1 MQRKARIFTALIV
14 PVLLG
19 FVLSLPAQAV
29 YREADVQST
38 MSGSRL
44 VITDKAGNPITGE
57 VEGFDEDGVRR
68 IIPYK
73 NGLREGLA
81 GEYYPGGKL
90 RAETPYKDGVR
101 HGTEKRYF
109 ENGALQAEKPY
120 AYDRL
125 SGLERYF

>member
-73 NGLREGLA
+73 NGLREGTA
-81 GEYYPGGKL
+81 VQVS
-90 RAETPYKDGVR
+90 R
-101 HGTEKRYF
+101 
-109 ENGALQAEKPY
+109 
-120 AYDRL
+120 
-125 SGLERYF
+125 